1 MVSNIEQDK
10 RRFQDIIKGNVRKGL
25 KELIVKGEGL
35 PGKGKDGKVFI
46 PIPRIDLPKFR
57 YKTNDDEDRIGR
69 GKGDIGDT
77 VDEGEEE
84 EEGGRKAGDKPGE
97 HMIEMNALELAD
109 IMGEELELPRIE
121 PRGKRTIYQEFDRY
135 SGERRKGP
143 RALLRKR
150 KTLKQAL
157 KRAVSSGAYEPEKPR
172 IPIED
177 VDMRYRSWKLKP
189 VPESSAVIF
198 YLMDV
203 SGSMGE
209 EQKELARKISFWT
222 DLWLRKHYP
231 GLESV
236 YVIHDATAKEV
247 TEHQFYHTRE
257 SGGTI
262 ILSGYKE
269 VARIIQSRYPVD
281 DWNIYLFQYSDG
293 DDWTYGWAEDEGAS
307 LEFLLETLLPSLN
320 LFCYAQTTSP
330 YGAGQHLDYLNKIT
344 EEDWDLAEKI
354 RTYRIDSHGDILP
367 AIQTF
372 LGTGK

>member
-10 RRFQDIIKGNVRKGL
+10 RRFHDIIKGNVRKGL
-25 KELIVKGEGL
+25 KDLIVKGGGL
-35 PGKGKDGKVFI
+35 PGRTKDGKVFI

-57 YKTNDDEDRIGR
+57 FKEGDDEKLG
-69 GKGDIGDT
+69 GGEGDIGDV
-77 VDEGEEE
+77 VDEGD
-84 EEGGRKAGDKPGE
+84 EEGDDQKSGNKPGE
-97 HMIEMNALELAD
+97 HMIEMNAIELAD
-109 IMGEELELPRIE
+109 ILGEELGLPRIE
-121 PRGKRTIYQEFDRY
+121 PKGHRTIYQEFDRY

-143 RALLRKR
+143 PPLMRRR

-157 KRAVSSGAYEPEKPR
+157 KRAVSSGTYNPKRPR
-172 IPIED
+172 IPIEKPD
-177 VDMRYRSWKLKP
+177 RRYRSWKDRP

-236 YVIHDATAKEV
+236 YVIHDATAREV
-247 TEHQFYHTRE
+247 TQEQFYHTKE

-262 ILSGYKE
+262 ILSGYHE
-269 VARIIQSRYPVD
+269 VARIIQSRYPVN
-281 DWNIYLFQYSDG
+281 DWNIYMFQYSDG
-293 DDWTYGWAEDEGAS
+293 DDWTSGWADEENGGC
-307 LEFLLETLLPSLN
+307 LEFLIEKLLPSLN

-330 YGAGQHLDYLNKIT
+330 YGSGKHFEYLNEIAK
-344 EEDWDLAEKI
+344 EDFGMAEKM
-354 RTYRIDSHGDILP
+354 RTYKIDSSEDILP
-367 AIQTF
+367 AITKF